1 MFKTHFR
8 QMVIATVLMGS
19 LGGCAV
25 GVIGGATALASVADR
40 RSAGSQADDQIM
52 ELQIKAKAGSM
63 LRKNNTSNFKP
74 SLSVVSYNRLVLLL
88 GVVASEA
95 DRQMA
100 AQIARAERS
109 AQAVYNH
116 ITVVDSGRTLTN
128 ISNDTLITSRVR
140 TSLLNLDGVYPGHV
154 KVVTFNGITYV
165 MGLLTPTQQ
174 ELVNQRISTTSGVQ
188 RVVTLYE
195 NYVEPVTN

>member
-1 MFKTHFR
+1 M
-8 QMVIATVLMGS
+8 
-19 LGGCAV
+19 
-25 GVIGGATALASVADR
+25 
-40 RSAGSQADDQIM
+40 
-52 ELQIKAKAGSM
+52 
-63 LRKNNTSNFKP
+63 
-74 SLSVVSYNRLVLLL
+74 VSYNRHVLLL

-100 AQIARAERS
+100 EQIARAERS

>member
-1 MFKTHFR
+1 
-8 QMVIATVLMGS
+8 MVIATVLMGS

-52 ELQIKAKAGSM
+52 ELQIKAKASST

-74 SLSVVSYNRLVLLL
+74 SLSVVSYNRHVLLL

-100 AQIARAERS
+100 EQIARAERS

-116 ITVVDSGRTLTN
+116 ITVVDSGRT
-128 ISNDTLITSRVR
+128 
-140 TSLLNLDGVYPGHV
+140 
-154 KVVTFNGITYV
+154 FNQY
-165 MGLLTPTQQ
+165 QQ
-174 ELVNQRISTTSGVQ
+174 
-188 RVVTLYE
+188 
-195 NYVEPVTN
+195 